1 MKYTMKIF
9 NNNLNNHSKI
19 INLKRKKGNLGKIK
33 YYPSFSKEWKNII
46 YCYNQNNLKNIPVNN
61 VNINKI
67 IKSYFNL
74 YFKNYRFV
82 SRYKKFILL
91 KRRKNFLNKIF
102 VSNAEIKHTNNKALI
117 TLYTVNREILLLRKR
132 YLKFNKEISKNLIR
146 RLLRLYKKILA
157 AAYFF
162 SKNQQHEVCFA
173 LWNSIAYFDPEPKV
187 MDATQKNKYLD
198 QCEKSNQD
206 NNQLI
211 HKKNFFNYKLKHFN
225 KYIKYQNIYLKK
237 TLNFIINKYL
247 KIYFKFLR
255 KYDLMYSL
263 NKYKFNKQILLPI
276 LSNILNKIIKKK
288 IEYNIINLKS
298 ITYNTDIFTNAL
310 ALKLKRK
317 KDIKALKN
325 MFKVLNRAYLPSSRL
340 KSIKYFKAQAH
351 NTSDQIS
358 LNSFDKINALD
369 GGIAMLNS
377 TANYSSDA
385 RFSSL
390 RLACAGERACL
401 SYPGGIGLAPQKKI
415 NLIQSLRNQQLR
427 ISALSALYTKS
438 IQHYDIKN
446 IHKYDDLNLISI
458 LNNNTAALRVNTY
471 INSLRAHKQEGMKSL
486 RLEQSLQ
493 ITNLLNSLS
502 VSKAASQSYK
512 NLDKLLGGITSDPC
526 LRRDTAEIGPA
537 SSKQEVHN
545 IIYNSIGYKKMR
557 GIRIEIKGRLT
568 KRYRADRSIYSLKW
582 KGGLKNVDSSFKGL
596 SSILFRGNSNSNVSY
611 SVYNSKRRIGAFAV
625 KGWISGY

>member
-1 MKYTMKIF
+1 MKIF
-9 NNNLNNHSKI
+9 NNNLKNPSKI
-19 INLKRKKGNLGKIK
+19 IGLKRKKDRLGKIK
-33 YYPSFSKEWKNII
+33 YFPSFSKEWKNII

-74 YFKNYRFV
+74 YFKNRIFV
-82 SRYKKFILL
+82 SHDTKFILL
-91 KRRKNFLNKIF
+91 KRRKDFLKRIF

-117 TLYTVNREILLLRKR
+117 TLYTVNREILIFRKR
-132 YLKFNKEISKNLIR
+132 YLNLNKKISQNLIR
-146 RLLRLYKKILA
+146 RLLRLYKK
-157 AAYFF
+157 
-162 SKNQQHEVCFA
+162 NFA
-173 LWNSIAYFDPEPKV
+173 LLSSSKRKHFSSIWLEQNSS
-187 MDATQKNKYLD
+187 DAAPAASEEELKKNKYLD
-198 QCEKSNQD
+198 EYFNFSDQD
-206 NNQLI
+206 KDQLI
-211 HKKNFFNYKLKHFN
+211 HKKDFFNYKLKYFN

-237 TLNFIINKYL
+237 TLSFIIDKYL

-317 KDIKALKN
+317 KNIAAIKN
-325 MFKVLNRAYLPSSRL
+325 MFKVLSRAYLPDKTS
-340 KSIKYFKAQAH
+340 KYFGKNFNIFSDKVSLD
-351 NTSDQIS
+351 NTFLSE
-358 LNSFDKINALD
+358 KIN
-369 GGIAMLNS
+369 
-377 TANYSSDA
+377 
-385 RFSSL
+385 
-390 RLACAGERACL
+390 
-401 SYPGGIGLAPQKKI
+401 
-415 NLIQSLRNQQLR
+415 
-427 ISALSALYTKS
+427 
-438 IQHYDIKN
+438 YDLKN

-458 LNNNTAALRVNTY
+458 LNNGASASAALNTNSY
-471 INSLRAHKQEGMKSL
+471 IDSHKQTMKLSEQIESFNLCNKSL
-486 RLEQSLQ
+486 QSKL
-493 ITNLLNSLS
+493 ILTNT
-502 VSKAASQSYK
+502 QSYK
-512 NLDKLLGGITSDPC
+512 NLDKLLGNCFNT
-526 LRRDTAEIGPA
+526 
-537 SSKQEVHN
+537 KQVHN

-596 SSILFRGNSNSNVSY
+596 SSVLFRGNSNSNVSY